1 MIDLSGPIAL
11 LFPGQGVQ
19 KPGMGKNLYDR
30 YPAARRVFERAEA
43 VLEMPVRKLCF
54 EGPVEELNRTDVIQP
69 CVMTVC
75 WAAYEVW
82 RESYGLENVS
92 VTAGHSLGEIASLAA
107 AGSIPWETALLLVKE
122 RGRVMAEAAG
132 EHVGMIAI
140 VGLDEAAVE
149 RIRTEA
155 AQRGNLWI
163 ANRNADVQ
171 FVLSGEMA
179 AVQEA
184 ERLATEAGA
193 RRALILTIPLAAH
206 TPLMEQAAAAFRKA
220 VDRLPLKAPSIPI
233 LANASG
239 EALRTVAALQE
250 ELRLQMLRQVDWAR
264 TMVSMRAM
272 KVRTGVE
279 LGPGRVLASLAA
291 KHIPGVDT
299 WNAEE
304 LLIEMSPSDWEDLI
318 KTDLLSAFATT
329 KAAIMSGMMRARW
342 GRIVNISSIV
352 GLTGNAGQSN
362 YAAAKAGLIGFT
374 KSIAREYGSR
384 NITCNA
390 VAPGYV
396 RTELTSGSLTDEM
409 VGDLVKMTPI
419 KREGTAEDVAAA
431 VAFLCSERAGFVTGQ
446 VLAVDG
452 GLSL

>member
-1 MIDLSGPIAL
+1 VIDLSGPIAL

-30 YPAARRVFERAEA
+30 YPAARRVFERAEEI
-43 VLEMPVRKLCF
+43 LDMPVRRLCF
-54 EGPVEELNRTDVIQP
+54 EGPVEDLNRTDVIQP

-140 VGLDEAAVE
+140 VGLDETKVE
-149 RIRTEA
+149 AIRLEASKRGRI
-155 AQRGNLWI
+155 WV

-171 FVLSGEMA
+171 FVLSGETA
-179 AVQEA
+179 AVHEA
-184 ERLATEAGA
+184 ERLALAAGA

-206 TPLMEQAAAAFRKA
+206 TPLMEAAASAFRSA
-220 VDRLPLKAPSIPI
+220 VDRLQLKAPNIPI

-239 EALRTVAALQE
+239 EALRTVTALRE

-272 KVRTGVE
+272 KVRTVVE

-304 LLIEMSPSDWEDLI
+304 LFID
-318 KTDLLSAFATT
+318 SAGPAATT
-329 KAAIMSGMMRARW
+329 
-342 GRIVNISSIV
+342 
-352 GLTGNAGQSN
+352 
-362 YAAAKAGLIGFT
+362 
-374 KSIAREYGSR
+374 
-384 NITCNA
+384 
-390 VAPGYV
+390 
-396 RTELTSGSLTDEM
+396 
-409 VGDLVKMTPI
+409 
-419 KREGTAEDVAAA
+419 
-431 VAFLCSERAGFVTGQ
+431 
-446 VLAVDG
+446 
-452 GLSL
+452 

>member
-43 VLEMPVRKLCF
+43 VLDIPVRRLCF
-54 EGPVEELNRTDVIQP
+54 DGPLEELNRTDVIQP

-122 RGRVMAEAAG
+122 RGLIMAKAAG
-132 EHVGMIAI
+132 AHVGMIAI
-140 VGLDEAAVE
+140 VGLEEDRVE
-149 RIRTEA
+149 EIRRQA
-155 AQRGNLWI
+155 SRLGNIWM

-171 FVLSGEMA
+171 FVLSGEMD

-184 ERLATEAGA
+184 ERLATAAGA

-206 TPLMEQAAAAFRKA
+206 TPLMEAAAAAFRKA
-220 VDRLPLKAPSIPI
+220 VDMLPLKAPSIPI

-272 KVRTGVE
+272 KVRTVVE

-304 LLIEMSPSDWEDLI
+304 LFIDYAGP
-318 KTDLLSAFATT
+318 ATT
-329 KAAIMSGMMRARW
+329 
-342 GRIVNISSIV
+342 
-352 GLTGNAGQSN
+352 
-362 YAAAKAGLIGFT
+362 
-374 KSIAREYGSR
+374 
-384 NITCNA
+384 
-390 VAPGYV
+390 
-396 RTELTSGSLTDEM
+396 
-409 VGDLVKMTPI
+409 
-419 KREGTAEDVAAA
+419 
-431 VAFLCSERAGFVTGQ
+431 
-446 VLAVDG
+446 
-452 GLSL
+452 

>member
-30 YPAARRVFERAEA
+30 YPAARRVFERAEV
-43 VLEMPVRKLCF
+43 VLDMPVRKLCF
-54 EGPVEELNRTDVIQP
+54 NGPLEELNRTDVIQP

-122 RGRVMAEAAG
+122 RGRVMAKAAG
-132 EHVGMIAI
+132 AHVGMIAI
-140 VGLDEAAVE
+140 VGLDEE
-149 RIRTEA
+149 KIEEIRRQA
-155 AQRGNLWI
+155 SQLGNLWM

-184 ERLATEAGA
+184 ERLATAAGA

-206 TPLMEQAAAAFRKA
+206 TPLMEAAAAAFRKA
-220 VDRLPLKAPSIPI
+220 VDMLPLKAPSIPI

-264 TMVSMRAM
+264 TMVAMRAM
-272 KVRTGVE
+272 KVRTVVE

-304 LLIEMSPSDWEDLI
+304 LFIDYAGP
-318 KTDLLSAFATT
+318 ATT
-329 KAAIMSGMMRARW
+329 
-342 GRIVNISSIV
+342 
-352 GLTGNAGQSN
+352 
-362 YAAAKAGLIGFT
+362 
-374 KSIAREYGSR
+374 
-384 NITCNA
+384 
-390 VAPGYV
+390 
-396 RTELTSGSLTDEM
+396 
-409 VGDLVKMTPI
+409 
-419 KREGTAEDVAAA
+419 
-431 VAFLCSERAGFVTGQ
+431 
-446 VLAVDG
+446 
-452 GLSL
+452 

>member
-1 MIDLSGPIAL
+1 MGITLAGPIAL

-19 KPGMGKNLYDR
+19 KPGMGRNLYDR
-30 YPAARRVFERAEA
+30 YPAARRVFERAEE
-43 VLEMPVRKLCF
+43 VLDMPVRRLCF
-54 EGPVEELNRTDVIQP
+54 EGPLGELNRTDNIQP

-140 VGLDEAAVE
+140 VGLDEATVE
-149 RIRTEA
+149 TIREKA
-155 AQRGNLWI
+155 SALGKLWV

-171 FVLSGEMA
+171 FVLSGEMT

-184 ERLATEAGA
+184 ERLALAAGA

-206 TPLMEQAAAAFRKA
+206 TPLMEAAAAAFRKA
-220 VDRLPLKAPSIPI
+220 VDRLPLKPPSIPI

-250 ELRLQMLRQVDWAR
+250 ELRLQMMRQVDWAR
-264 TMVSMRAM
+264 TMVAMRAM
-272 KVRTGVE
+272 KVRTVVE

-304 LLIEMSPSDWEDLI
+304 LFID
-318 KTDLLSAFATT
+318 FAGPTT
-329 KAAIMSGMMRARW
+329 A
-342 GRIVNISSIV
+342 
-352 GLTGNAGQSN
+352 
-362 YAAAKAGLIGFT
+362 
-374 KSIAREYGSR
+374 
-384 NITCNA
+384 
-390 VAPGYV
+390 
-396 RTELTSGSLTDEM
+396 
-409 VGDLVKMTPI
+409 
-419 KREGTAEDVAAA
+419 
-431 VAFLCSERAGFVTGQ
+431 
-446 VLAVDG
+446 
-452 GLSL
+452 

>member
-1 MIDLSGPIAL
+1 
-11 LFPGQGVQ
+11 
-19 KPGMGKNLYDR
+19 MGKNLYDR
-30 YPAARRVFERAEA
+30 YPAARRVFERAEE
-43 VLEMPVRKLCF
+43 VLGMPVRKLCF

-107 AGSIPWETALLLVKE
+107 AGAISWETALLLVKE
-122 RGRVMAEAAG
+122 RGRVMAESAG

-140 VGLDEAAVE
+140 VGLDESKIE
-149 RIRTEA
+149 GIRTQA
-155 AQRGNLWI
+155 SGHGRLWV

-171 FVLSGEMA
+171 FVLSGEMR

-184 ERLATEAGA
+184 ERLAVAAGA

-206 TPLMEQAAAAFRKA
+206 TPLMEAAAAAFRKA
-220 VDRLPLKAPSIPI
+220 VDRLPLSAPSIPI

-239 EALRTVAALQE
+239 EALRTVAALRD
-250 ELRLQMLRQVDWAR
+250 ELRSQMLHQVDWAR

-272 KVRTGVE
+272 KVRTVVE

-304 LLIEMSPSDWEDLI
+304 LFVD
-318 KTDLLSAFATT
+318 FAGPT
-329 KAAIMSGMMRARW
+329 AAGA
-342 GRIVNISSIV
+342 
-352 GLTGNAGQSN
+352 
-362 YAAAKAGLIGFT
+362 
-374 KSIAREYGSR
+374 
-384 NITCNA
+384 
-390 VAPGYV
+390 
-396 RTELTSGSLTDEM
+396 
-409 VGDLVKMTPI
+409 
-419 KREGTAEDVAAA
+419 
-431 VAFLCSERAGFVTGQ
+431 
-446 VLAVDG
+446 
-452 GLSL
+452 

>member
-30 YPAARRVFERAEA
+30 YPAARRVFVRAEQI
-43 VLEMPVRKLCF
+43 LEMPVRRLCF
-54 EGPVEELNRTDVIQP
+54 DGPVEELNRTDVIQP

-132 EHVGMIAI
+132 AHVGMIAI
-140 VGLDEAAVE
+140 VGLDEDRVEEIRRHAA
-149 RIRTEA
+149 TK
-155 AQRGNLWI
+155 GNLWI

-171 FVLSGEMA
+171 FVLSGEME

-184 ERLATEAGA
+184 ERLAIAAGA

-206 TPLMEQAAAAFRKA
+206 TPLMEAAASAFRKA
-220 VDRLPLKAPSIPI
+220 VDMLPLKAPSIPI

-272 KVRTGVE
+272 KVRTVVE

-304 LLIEMSPSDWEDLI
+304 LFID
-318 KTDLLSAFATT
+318 FAGP
-329 KAAIMSGMMRARW
+329 A
-342 GRIVNISSIV
+342 
-352 GLTGNAGQSN
+352 
-362 YAAAKAGLIGFT
+362 
-374 KSIAREYGSR
+374 
-384 NITCNA
+384 
-390 VAPGYV
+390 
-396 RTELTSGSLTDEM
+396 TS
-409 VGDLVKMTPI
+409 
-419 KREGTAEDVAAA
+419 
-431 VAFLCSERAGFVTGQ
+431 
-446 VLAVDG
+446 
-452 GLSL
+452 

>member
-1 MIDLSGPIAL
+1 MGIDLAGPIAL

-43 VLEMPVRKLCF
+43 VLEMPVRELCF
-54 EGPVEELNRTDVIQP
+54 EGPMEVLNRTDVIQP
-69 CVMTVC
+69 CVITVC

-132 EHVGMIAI
+132 AHVGMVAI
-140 VGLDEAAVE
+140 VGLEESEVE
-149 RIRTEA
+149 RIRQEA
-155 AQRGNLWI
+155 GKRGNLWV

-171 FVLSGEMA
+171 FVLSGEMP

-184 ERLATEAGA
+184 ERLAVVAGA

-206 TPLMEQAAAAFRKA
+206 TPLMEAAAAAFRKA

-272 KVRTGVE
+272 KVRTVVE

-304 LLIEMSPSDWEDLI
+304 LFVD
-318 KTDLLSAFATT
+318 FAGPTT
-329 KAAIMSGMMRARW
+329 A
-342 GRIVNISSIV
+342 
-352 GLTGNAGQSN
+352 
-362 YAAAKAGLIGFT
+362 
-374 KSIAREYGSR
+374 
-384 NITCNA
+384 
-390 VAPGYV
+390 
-396 RTELTSGSLTDEM
+396 
-409 VGDLVKMTPI
+409 
-419 KREGTAEDVAAA
+419 
-431 VAFLCSERAGFVTGQ
+431 
-446 VLAVDG
+446 
-452 GLSL
+452 

>member
-19 KPGMGKNLYDR
+19 KPGMGQSLHDR
-30 YPAARRVFERAEA
+30 YPAARRVFERAEE
-43 VLEMPVRKLCF
+43 VLGMPVRKLCF

-122 RGRVMAEAAG
+122 RGRVMAQAAG

-140 VGLDEAAVE
+140 VGLDEPQVE
-149 RIRTEA
+149 AIRVEA
-155 AQRGNLWI
+155 SKQGRLWI

-171 FVLSGEMA
+171 FVLSGEMP

-184 ERLATEAGA
+184 ERLATAAGA

-206 TPLMEQAAAAFRKA
+206 TPLMEAAATAFRNA
-220 VDRLPLKAPSIPI
+220 VDRLQLKAPSFPI

-239 EALRTVAALQE
+239 EALRTVAALRE

-272 KVRTGVE
+272 KVRTVVE

-304 LLIEMSPSDWEDLI
+304 LFVDFAGPAV
-318 KTDLLSAFATT
+318 TTGPATT
-329 KAAIMSGMMRARW
+329 
-342 GRIVNISSIV
+342 
-352 GLTGNAGQSN
+352 
-362 YAAAKAGLIGFT
+362 
-374 KSIAREYGSR
+374 
-384 NITCNA
+384 
-390 VAPGYV
+390 
-396 RTELTSGSLTDEM
+396 
-409 VGDLVKMTPI
+409 
-419 KREGTAEDVAAA
+419 
-431 VAFLCSERAGFVTGQ
+431 
-446 VLAVDG
+446 
-452 GLSL
+452 

>member
-1 MIDLSGPIAL
+1 MIKLSGPIAL

-19 KPGMGKNLYDR
+19 KPGMGRNLYDR
-30 YPAARRVFERAEA
+30 YPAAQRVFMRAEE
-43 VLEMPVRKLCF
+43 LLDMPVRKLCF

-132 EHVGMIAI
+132 AHVGMIAI
-140 VGLDEAAVE
+140 VGLPEPEIE
-149 RIRTEA
+149 RIRQQA
-155 AQRGNLWI
+155 SNLGNLWV

-171 FVLSGEMA
+171 FVLSGEMP

-184 ERLATEAGA
+184 EKLAIASGA

-206 TPLMEQAAAAFRKA
+206 TPLMEAAAAAFRKA
-220 VDRLPLKAPSIPI
+220 VDLLPLTPPSIPI

-272 KVRTGVE
+272 KVRTVVE

-299 WNAEE
+299 WNADE
-304 LLIEMSPSDWEDLI
+304 LFVDFAGP
-318 KTDLLSAFATT
+318 ATT
-329 KAAIMSGMMRARW
+329 
-342 GRIVNISSIV
+342 
-352 GLTGNAGQSN
+352 
-362 YAAAKAGLIGFT
+362 
-374 KSIAREYGSR
+374 
-384 NITCNA
+384 
-390 VAPGYV
+390 
-396 RTELTSGSLTDEM
+396 
-409 VGDLVKMTPI
+409 
-419 KREGTAEDVAAA
+419 
-431 VAFLCSERAGFVTGQ
+431 
-446 VLAVDG
+446 
-452 GLSL
+452 

>member
-1 MIDLSGPIAL
+1 
-11 LFPGQGVQ
+11 
-19 KPGMGKNLYDR
+19 
-30 YPAARRVFERAEA
+30 
-43 VLEMPVRKLCF
+43 MPVRRLCF

-82 RESYGLENVS
+82 RESYGFENVS

-122 RGRVMAEAAG
+122 RGRVMAETAG

-140 VGLDEAAVE
+140 VGLEEAQVE
-149 RIRTEA
+149 AIREESA
-155 AQRGNLWI
+155 KLGKLWI

-171 FVLSGEMA
+171 FVLSGEMT

-184 ERLATEAGA
+184 ERLALAAGA

-220 VDRLPLKAPSIPI
+220 VDRLAIKPPSIPI

-239 EALRTVAALQE
+239 EALRTVTALQE
-250 ELRLQMLRQVDWAR
+250 ELRQQMLRQVDWAR
-264 TMVSMRAM
+264 TMLSMRAM
-272 KVRTGVE
+272 KVKTVVE

-304 LLIEMSPSDWEDLI
+304 LFID
-318 KTDLLSAFATT
+318 FA
-329 KAAIMSGMMRARW
+329 
-342 GRIVNISSIV
+342 
-352 GLTGNAGQSN
+352 
-362 YAAAKAGLIGFT
+362 
-374 KSIAREYGSR
+374 
-384 NITCNA
+384 
-390 VAPGYV
+390 
-396 RTELTSGSLTDEM
+396 
-409 VGDLVKMTPI
+409 
-419 KREGTAEDVAAA
+419 
-431 VAFLCSERAGFVTGQ
+431 
-446 VLAVDG
+446 
-452 GLSL
+452 